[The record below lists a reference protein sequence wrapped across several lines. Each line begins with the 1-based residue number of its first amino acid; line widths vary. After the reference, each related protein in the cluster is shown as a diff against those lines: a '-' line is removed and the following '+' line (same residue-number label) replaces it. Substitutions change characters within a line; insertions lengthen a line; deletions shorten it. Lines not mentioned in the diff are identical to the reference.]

1 MTKNGRIGKDK
12 DGRDT
17 VTILDVAKSK
27 GKATGIVTSDKL
39 SGATPASFSAH
50 AMSRKDTDDIIAS
63 QIKSGVDLL
72 CGASSDS
79 YAKKQGSIEQE
90 GYAFCSDFGSRQAVL
105 DAQKAYCLFDM
116 GGNGGTVSLKD
127 ASKFAID
134 FLAKDEDGFVLMIE
148 QAHVDKYS
156 HKNDFGNMV
165 KAMKALNDTIAM
177 ILDWIGDRN
186 DTAIIVTADHE
197 TGGLS
202 VSKQNNLPNKYD
214 SASGTVYYAWEKKS
228 HSDSDVGAFFF
239 GIDFKVADYSYFN
252 SEFLLKNCDIPKIIK
267 AHI

>member
-1 MTKNGRIGKDK
+1 
-12 DGRDT
+12 
-17 VTILDVAKSK
+17 
-27 GKATGIVTSDKL
+27 
-39 SGATPASFSAH
+39 
-50 AMSRKDTDDIIAS
+50 
-63 QIKSGVDLL
+63 
-72 CGASSDS
+72 
-79 YAKKQGSIEQE
+79 
-90 GYAFCSDFGSRQAVL
+90 
-105 DAQKAYCLFDM
+105 
-116 GGNGGTVSLKD
+116 
-127 ASKFAID
+127 
-134 FLAKDEDGFVLMIE
+134 MIE

-156 HKNDFGNMV
+156 HKNDFDNMV

>member
-1 MTKNGRIGKDK
+1 
-12 DGRDT
+12 
-17 VTILDVAKSK
+17 
-27 GKATGIVTSDKL
+27 
-39 SGATPASFSAH
+39 
-50 AMSRKDTDDIIAS
+50 
-63 QIKSGVDLL
+63 
-72 CGASSDS
+72 
-79 YAKKQGSIEQE
+79 
-90 GYAFCSDFGSRQAVL
+90 
-105 DAQKAYCLFDM
+105 M

-202 VSKQNNLPNKYD
+202 VSKQNNLPNRYD
-214 SASGTVYYAWEKKS
+214 CASGTVYYAWERNRTPIRTSERSSSASTSKWRIIPISTRNFCLKTAIFPKS
-228 HSDSDVGAFFF
+228 
-239 GIDFKVADYSYFN
+239 
-252 SEFLLKNCDIPKIIK
+252 
-267 AHI
+267 